1 MGDTVE
7 FNFFPTNHSVIR
19 AEYLIPC
26 TPYEMTGR
34 DKIGKGLFS
43 DFYPIEAILDEPPR
57 WSLVVNDTDPI
68 FFYCGAEGSC
78 INWQMVGVI
87 NPNASTSLE
96 KQRQAAEDASYMLLP
111 GEPFPPE
118 ASDDGLISDTS
129 SSDSSSS
136 SSTSGSSSSSSGS
149 SSSLSH
155 GAIAGIAVSATIAVI
170 AAGAFIFFCGR
181 QSRKKKNN
189 QNQQTPLMQQQT
201 AASPDPNHFA
211 RMSMQP
217 YQDGMYN
224 KHSSMQFDPHHS
236 AALPGYMPPQD
247 EQSRSYMA
255 PMYGASEALNAG
267 PPSHG
272 TPQTSPNMGPVA
284 APAYRSMTPG

>member
-1 MGDTVE
+1 ME

-19 AEYLIPC
+19 AEYLRPC
-26 TPYEMTGR
+26 VPYEMTGR
-34 DKIGKGLFS
+34 DKVGKGFDSTFLPV
-43 DFYPIEAILDEPPR
+43 DAILDDPPK

-78 INWQMVGVI
+78 ISWQMVGVI
-87 NPNASTSLE
+87 NPNSSTSLE
-96 KQRQAAEDASYMLLP
+96 AHRQAAKDADYMLLP
-111 GEPFPPE
+111 GEKWPDE
-118 ASDDGLISDTS
+118 ATDPMNSDTA

-136 SSTSGSSSSSSGS
+136 SSSSNASGSGGS

-155 GAIAGIAVSATIAVI
+155 GAIAGIAVSATVAVI

-201 AASPDPNHFA
+201 GASPDPNHFA

-217 YQDGMYN
+217 YPDGMYN

-236 AALPGYMPPQD
+236 VALPGYMPPQG
-247 EQSRSYMA
+247 EQPRSYMA

-272 TPQTSPNMGPVA
+272 TPQTSPNMGPVP
-284 APAYRSMTPG
+284 APAYGSMHPG